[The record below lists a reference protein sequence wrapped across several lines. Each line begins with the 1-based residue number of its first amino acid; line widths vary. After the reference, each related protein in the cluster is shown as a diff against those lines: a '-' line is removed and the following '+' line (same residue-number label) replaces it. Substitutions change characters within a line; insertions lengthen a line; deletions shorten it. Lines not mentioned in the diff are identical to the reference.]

1 MTLFSLS
8 RLKHIIQH
16 PPWKRHSGVPQAGQE
31 NAESITL
38 LKQYPFWGW
47 AMLEVDV
54 QGNIT
59 HGVANVML
67 EGWFKKVHIVVPLRV
82 GKTAKRLVW
91 VPLGVRCIRVKA
103 INTLGSWQLQ
113 RVTWTWLTPWFAHDR
128 LARRLS
134 NVHDDFNGLSVYNVK
149 RALHRESVAK
159 GRSWKYLALN
169 AYDATFERFCSH
181 YDYPAWCRWQEP
193 VHLRVDPLTI
203 EERLG
208 GAVFSLLMP
217 IVVEPPKGMVS
228 IAASIESLWQQ
239 VYGRWELCI
248 VMTPT
253 IEKRYGDSLRNF
265 LSECR
270 RVTLSTISGN
280 SQEALNQRALIMATG
295 DWVGW
300 LSAGDTLSSFAMV
313 HLQRAVAAT
322 PSLQLVYTDEDII
335 SADGERL
342 SPHLKPEW
350 NPDLL
355 LSYHYLGRL
364 ALYRRTMLWR
374 LEAYGTITASEQ
386 DASAEAFDYIR
397 ALRFL
402 IWWQQS
408 NSSASVARVPGIFY
422 HRHEDNAVV
431 SNQQD
436 ITAPVRQYL
445 DFQEAGKVGVAA
457 GVMPSSL
464 TLSWPL
470 PAKPPLVS
478 LIIPTRD
485 CIELLQSCVNAI
497 LGGTEYQR
505 FEMIIIDNDS
515 KCPKALAFLDEISQI
530 DARVKVVRWPYA
542 FNYAA
547 MNNMAVQMA
556 KGSVVGLIN
565 NDIEPLNGQWLTEM
579 VAHALRPDIGCV
591 GAKLYYPEGMVQH
604 AGVLLGIGGVAGHA
618 HRFYP
623 RHSEG
628 YSGRLKHV
636 QNVSAVTGACLLVRK
651 QLYEEVGGL
660 NEEYLAVAYNDV
672 DFCLKV
678 LSAGYRNVWTPHAE
692 LIHHESATRHAE
704 SYSSKPSEEYQE
716 AAYMQRTW
724 GALLRDDPAYH
735 PYLTRRYEDF
745 SLS

>member
-1 MTLFSLS
+1 
-8 RLKHIIQH
+8 
-16 PPWKRHSGVPQAGQE
+16 
-31 NAESITL
+31 
-38 LKQYPFWGW
+38 
-47 AMLEVDV
+47 MLEIEV

-59 HGVANVML
+59 HGVASVDL
-67 EGWFKKVHIVVPLRV
+67 DGWFKQVRVVVPLRV
-82 GKTAKRLVW
+82 GKTAKRIVW
-91 VPLGVRCIRVKA
+91 VPLGVRSIRVQA

-134 NVHDDFNGLSVYNVK
+134 NVHDDFSGLSVFKVK
-149 RALHRESVAK
+149 RMLHRESVSL
-159 GRSWKYLALN
+159 GCGWKRLALK
-169 AYDATFERFCSH
+169 AYEATFDRFCSH
-181 YDYPAWCRWQEP
+181 YDYTAWCRWKEP
-193 VHLRVDPLTI
+193 AHLKVAPLSI
-203 EERLG
+203 EERLRG
-208 GAVFSLLMP
+208 TVFSLLMP
-217 IVVEPPKGMVS
+217 IVEEPPNGMAS

-248 VMTPT
+248 VMTPR
-253 IEKRYGDSLRNF
+253 IEKRYGDSLRSF
-265 LSECR
+265 LGECR
-270 RVTLSTISGN
+270 RVTLSTMSGT
-280 SQEALNQRALIMATG
+280 SQDAFQQRALIMATG

-300 LSAGDTLSSFAMV
+300 LSSGDTLASLAFV
-313 HLQRAVAAT
+313 QLQRAVAVT

-335 SADGERL
+335 SANGERL

-350 NPDLL
+350 TPDLL
-355 LSYHYLGRL
+355 LSHHYLGRL
-364 ALYRRTMLWR
+364 TLYRRTMLWR
-374 LEAYGTITASEQ
+374 LEAYRAITASELST
-386 DASAEAFDYIR
+386 SAEAFDYIR

-408 NSSASVARVPGIFY
+408 RSPVSVARVPGIFY
-422 HRHEDNAVV
+422 HRHEDNAEARKQ
-431 SNQQD
+431 SD
-436 ITAPVRQYL
+436 ITALVRQYL
-445 DFQEAGKVGVAA
+445 KFQEAGKVGIAP
-457 GVMPSSL
+457 GVMPASV

-470 PAKPPLVS
+470 PAQPPLVS

-485 CIELLQSCVNAI
+485 CIELLQPCVNAI
-497 LGGTEYQR
+497 LSATEYRR
-505 FEMIIIDNDS
+505 FELIIIDNDS
-515 KCPKALAFLDEISQI
+515 KCPKALAFLDEISHI

-547 MNNMAVQMA
+547 MNNMAVTIA
-556 KGSVVGLIN
+556 KGSIVGLVN

-579 VAHALRPDIGCV
+579 VTHAHRPDIGCV
-591 GAKLYYPEGMVQH
+591 GAKLYYPEGMIQH
-604 AGVLLGIGGVAGHA
+604 AGVVLGVGGIAGHA

-623 RHSEG
+623 QHSDG

-651 QLYEEVGGL
+651 QLYLEVGGL

-678 LSAGYRNVWTPHAE
+678 QSAGYRNVWTPHAE
-692 LIHHESATRHAE
+692 LIHHESATRHAQGNR
-704 SYSSKPSEEYQE
+704 SKPSEEYLE

-724 GALLRDDPAYH
+724 GSLLQDDPAYH